1 MNFNDY
7 SDELKAEEQAVLD
20 DLISRMDLVID
31 GLDRET
37 QQYIRE
43 AKKAIDSQNPDEY
56 VDLLLAKRGIEKTAE
71 KKRGMH
77 QGRDELYDH
86 RLLLQCDTPNG
97 TSY

>member
-31 GLDRET
+31 GLYRET

-71 KKRGMH
+71 KKRGM
-77 QGRDELYDH
+77 
-86 RLLLQCDTPNG
+86 
-97 TSY
+97 

>member
-43 AKKAIDSQNPDEY
+43 AKKAIDSQNPDE
-56 VDLLLAKRGIEKTAE
+56 
-71 KKRGMH
+71 
-77 QGRDELYDH
+77 
-86 RLLLQCDTPNG
+86 
-97 TSY
+97 